1 MKQSFIV
8 YTDNTEYLEELTDAQ
23 VGQLYKAQIT
33 YSRGEDPEI
42 SDPMVRLVFKML
54 KGQMNRDS
62 ERYEETVAQRKK
74 SGANGAK
81 KRWQDTANDSTATAD
96 IAKIANAKSN
106 MAKIANAKNS
116 MANDSKAITEMAN
129 VAVNDNVTVNDND
142 TVSKSNDLDCAREV
156 KTAVQEKLEE
166 YFDYLEDL
174 DQKPVTLKARDVITQ
189 KLVSITDIESKQIQ
203 LIDEAMKN
211 GWHNVY
217 ERGDP
222 SAGKA
227 KDGQQGEVTDLDA
240 WLKKQMQQNLS
251 EVT

>member
-33 YSRGEDPEI
+33 YSRGEEPEI

-81 KRWQDTANDSTATAD
+81 KRWQDTANNSTATAD
-96 IAKIANAKSN
+96 I
-106 MAKIANAKNS
+106 AKIANAKNS

-129 VAVNDNVTVNDND
+129 VAVNDNDNDND
-142 TVSKSNDLDCAREV
+142 NVSKSNDLDSAREV
-156 KTAVQEKLEE
+156 KAAVQERLEE

-174 DQKPVTLKARDVITQ
+174 DQKPVTLKARNVITQ

-227 KDGQQGEVTDLDA
+227 KDGQQGEATDLDA
-240 WLKKQMQQNLS
+240 WLKKQMQQSLS